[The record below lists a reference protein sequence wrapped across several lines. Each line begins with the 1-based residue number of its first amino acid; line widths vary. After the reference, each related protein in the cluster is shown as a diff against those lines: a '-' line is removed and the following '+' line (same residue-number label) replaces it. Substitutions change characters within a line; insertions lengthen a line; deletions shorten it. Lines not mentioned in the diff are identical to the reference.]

1 MAAKNKLANFASK
14 YISTKKI
21 AKPAVAKKDNTR
33 VARTRV
39 NELVGDKPTYEY
51 LKEGV
56 SNKPTKKDSVLYER
70 GFRNQI
76 REDKRRGKSKE
87 PGRLY
92 NYGPYQS
99 GPYQMGKEE
108 AYYRRFR
115 TETYSNPELKKEA
128 MVRDSSIP
136 LAPTQFPD

>member
-1 MAAKNKLANFASK
+1 MPTKNELAKAASK
-14 YISTKKI
+14 YISTKKVS
-21 AKPAVAKKDNTR
+21 KPSAAKKDSTR

-51 LKEGV
+51 LKLG
-56 SNKPTKKDSVLYER
+56 NPKPTKRDSLNYEA

-76 REDKRRGKSKE
+76 MKNKKAGKTTSTSFNLGSQSTDSGMMEANIRRDFNELSK
-87 PGRLY
+87 
-92 NYGPYQS
+92 
-99 GPYQMGKEE
+99 K
-108 AYYRRFR
+108 
-115 TETYSNPELKKEA
+115 A